1 MDSTRSNSERLA
13 EMLGLS
19 TAQHERKYNIGKILG
34 IWTSTYR
41 VPSRNEIVAWIGNYV
56 SSDKKVIVN
65 HPNYISTNDFD
76 DNAEIH
82 FSVPEEYEE
91 EWKSIYS
98 SFLEK
103 KNKSVKPSMKT
114 DNPTKKLAPTKIK
127 YSKKIVQLS
136 EEGEMTI
143 ELRPQRVKKDTKK
156 THNEEKKHFIDGD
169 RDSQLCEPRKVDD
182 EEPIEEELNDEYM
195 MNEQFIFSEPDKLL
209 INTAFM
215 KAICGSTG
223 GITTG
228 SSCSEGETTGE
239 WLTVDSKKKKTP
251 TPEDQD
257 A

>member
-1 MDSTRSNSERLA
+1 MDSTRSNSERLS
-13 EMLGLS
+13 EMLDLS

-41 VPSRNEIVAWIGNYV
+41 VPSHNEIVAWVGDYE
-56 SSDKKVIVN
+56 SSDKKVITN

-82 FSVPEEYEE
+82 FSVPKEYEE

-103 KNKSVKPSMKT
+103 KKS

-156 THNEEKKHFIDGD
+156 THKEEKKQFIDGD
-169 RDSQLCEPRKVDD
+169 RDSQLCEPRRIADED
-182 EEPIEEELNDEYM
+182 PNEEPIEEELDDEYM
-195 MNEQFIFSEPDKLL
+195 MNEHLVFSEPDKQV

-228 SSCSEGETTGE
+228 SCSECGTTGE